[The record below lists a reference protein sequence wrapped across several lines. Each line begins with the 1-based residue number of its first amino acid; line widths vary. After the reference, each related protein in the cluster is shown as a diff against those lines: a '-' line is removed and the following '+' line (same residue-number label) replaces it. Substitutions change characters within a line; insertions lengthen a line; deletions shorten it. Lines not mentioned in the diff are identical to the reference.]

1 MFRKTSDGNSH
12 VAYKLYELNKY
23 FQCLVHSNQV
33 LDAIIIIIV
42 IINYSSSSRNWSEA
56 HHNMNLLRS
65 CLFSRATQLSPLG
78 TPSSALDG
86 AALASPKATQAPSC
100 SLTWEKP
107 ERNTWREGLAGRVHR
122 GWEGLCQPGPCAS
135 RTANREKDRVD
146 GGGPWANPSAL
157 PHFLPLSLW
166 TQVIFRNEVTNEF
179 LYYVVSF
186 KVIPSGI
193 IKTIEMVSPVRQST
207 SASIKVENPLPYSVT
222 FSTECRVPDIS
233 LPSQF
238 VVPANSEVWPC
249 LPGAPR
255 PHIRAGGSAQGASG
269 STFCIP

>member
-1 MFRKTSDGNSH
+1 MKVQHFIESIVIYFPHFILSVHMDPSNYRIS
-12 VAYKLYELNKY
+12 LNKY

-107 ERNTWREGLAGRVHR
+107 ERNT
-122 GWEGLCQPGPCAS
+122 
-135 RTANREKDRVD
+135 
-146 GGGPWANPSAL
+146 
-157 PHFLPLSLW
+157 
-166 TQVIFRNEVTNEF
+166 
-179 LYYVVSF
+179 
-186 KVIPSGI
+186 
-193 IKTIEMVSPVRQST
+193 
-207 SASIKVENPLPYSVT
+207 
-222 FSTECRVPDIS
+222 
-233 LPSQF
+233 
-238 VVPANSEVWPC
+238 
-249 LPGAPR
+249 
-255 PHIRAGGSAQGASG
+255 
-269 STFCIP
+269 